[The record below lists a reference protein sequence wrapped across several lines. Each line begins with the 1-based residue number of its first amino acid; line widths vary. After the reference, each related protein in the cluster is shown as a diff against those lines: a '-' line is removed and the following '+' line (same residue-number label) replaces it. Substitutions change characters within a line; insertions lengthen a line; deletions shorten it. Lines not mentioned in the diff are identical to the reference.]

1 MYLLDTNIWL
11 ENILEQEK
19 HEEVKDF
26 LRTTEES
33 LLNIS
38 EFSFFSIGLHL
49 CYRNKK
55 DDFMKFVNDLFIEG
69 SVNLITLMPSDMQ
82 HLIDNSRKFDLDFDD
97 SFQYTLAKMNDLT
110 IISYDSD
117 FDKTDINRK
126 TPIQITA

>member
-26 LRTTEES
+26 LRSTEES